1 MESSSVQPDPDVTA
15 SVGEFFASSFGPSVA
30 RDEAPAGPQFAQ
42 RWASTSQL
50 GLPLVAIPEENGGS
64 GGTLQDLL
72 AVLISAG
79 SHAVP
84 LPLAETSLAAW
95 LLAATGQEIDQ
106 APATVVPGDARDT
119 LQLSDGHVSG
129 VAHDV
134 PWARSAA
141 LAVALVQEPDG
152 GSAVVAFDPSAGRL
166 TPGTDLAGQP
176 RDTIE
181 LSQVKATIAPAT
193 VSRGD
198 LFWRGALL
206 RAAQMAG
213 AIGAVDQ
220 LTRRYTREREQFGK
234 PIAAFQAVQL
244 HVVTIAQAA
253 EATAMAVWRAGHAAA
268 TRDGTF
274 EVCAAKALANESAR
288 IVVRSTHQAHGA
300 IGMTQEYPLHRYTR
314 RLNAWRGE
322 FGTEAQLTAA
332 LGAAVAAAGSFSHAI
347 SDHDN
352 RIEVPCPT

>member
-1 MESSSVQPDPDVTA
+1 MQADPDVTA
-15 SVGEFFASSFGPSVA
+15 SVGEFFASSFGLTVA
-30 RDEAPAGPQFAQ
+30 RDEDPASAQFAHG
-42 RWASTSQL
+42 WSSTAQL
-50 GLPLVAIPEENGGS
+50 GLPLVGIPEEQGGS

-72 AVLISAG
+72 GVLISAG

-95 LLAATGQEIDQ
+95 LLTTAGQEIDQ

-119 LQLSDGHVSG
+119 LRLSGCLVSG
-129 VAHDV
+129 LAHNV

-152 GSAVVAFDPSAGRL
+152 KSAVVAFDPSAGRL
-166 TPGTDLAGQP
+166 RPGTDLAGQP
-176 RDTIE
+176 RDTLE
-181 LSQVKATIAPAT
+181 LSQVRAAVAPT
-193 VSRGD
+193 SVSRGD

-268 TRDGTF
+268 TRGGTF
-274 EVCAAKALANESAR
+274 EVCAAKALANENAR

-314 RLNAWRGE
+314 RLNAWRQE
-322 FGTEAQLTAA
+322 YGTEAQLTAG

-352 RIEVPCPT
+352 HIEVPCPI